1 LKIVAH
7 SKSSAPVPF
16 EQGQVW
22 NMKESHVRIGLV
34 GKTLVHYKLLKGDVK
49 RGPNSLTSQA
59 ALYNY
64 LKKHNA
70 ILAVP

>member
-1 LKIVAH
+1 LKIIAR
-7 SKSSAPVPF
+7 SKSSDPVAF

-59 ALYNY
+59 ALHNY
-64 LKKHNA
+64 LKKNKA
-70 ILAVP
+70 ILSVP